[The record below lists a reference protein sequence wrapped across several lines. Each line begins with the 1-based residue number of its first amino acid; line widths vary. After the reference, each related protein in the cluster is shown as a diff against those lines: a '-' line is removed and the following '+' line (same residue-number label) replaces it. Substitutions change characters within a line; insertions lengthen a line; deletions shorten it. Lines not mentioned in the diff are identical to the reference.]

1 MGKETLM
8 PKFHQHYSFGDM
20 NTQNR
25 EGIKIRGKET
35 GERFEI
41 SEIEHQ
47 EHSGV
52 CPTQE
57 HS

>member
-1 MGKETLM
+1 M